1 MKALRMSV
9 LLVLLLTVAAC
20 AATTGYG
27 KEPEQLGPDTY
38 SFTVYFN
45 AFASPADAEKKV
57 ERYAAEF
64 MPKHGYTSYDIENR
78 NCDSGRGKCQFK
90 IRFKK

>member
-1 MKALRMSV
+1 MKALRTSV

-38 SFTVYFN
+38 S
-45 AFASPADAEKKV
+45 SPGLAV
-57 ERYAAEF
+57 PGRNWWPGRF
-64 MPKHGYTSYDIENR
+64 MPAAVAPGVRSWPVTLLRCLKGSSTPS
-78 NCDSGRGKCQFK
+78 S
-90 IRFKK
+90 